1 MNIYSIAKK
10 RGVFRTQLNIYDR
23 VFSWKTV
30 NGFSRL
36 TIFVKNLIV
45 DTRLGS
51 KHASEEYIDMIIYS
65 L

>member
-36 TIFVKNLIV
+36 TIFVKN
-45 DTRLGS
+45 
-51 KHASEEYIDMIIYS
+51 
-65 L
+65 